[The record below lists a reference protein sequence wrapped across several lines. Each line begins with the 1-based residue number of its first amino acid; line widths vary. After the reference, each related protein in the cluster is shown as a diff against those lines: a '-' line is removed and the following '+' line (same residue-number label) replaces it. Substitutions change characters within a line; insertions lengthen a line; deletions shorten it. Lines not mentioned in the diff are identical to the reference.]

1 MKSITHKIELLVLAF
16 AVVAILYI
24 TDKYNSSNLLE
35 KIKEDGELV
44 VVTRNGPTTYYIGK
58 DGPTGFEYELA
69 DKFAKYLGV
78 KLNIKVENEF
88 QKIIPQVVAGKVHI
102 GAAGITHTKRREAY
116 IDFGPSYKTIVAQV
130 AYKAGQKKPKTIE
143 HIQNKRVGIVKGS
156 THAQM
161 LVDHKEFF
169 PALEWDEYV
178 DLSSEEL
185 IHLVTN
191 DLIDYTVT
199 DSNELNVNR
208 RFFPELR
215 VAFNLGPE
223 QNLAWAFAKSEDTS
237 LQQAAQNFFAQI
249 RTDGSLSLLN
259 EKYFGHIEDITPSDS
274 HTFLKHV
281 KKRLPKYENLFKEA
295 ALENDLDWL
304 FLAAVSYQESL
315 WNPKAVSPTGVKG
328 LMMLTQAAAKELEI
342 NNRADPSN
350 SVTGGAKY
358 YLQMRNKIPER
369 IGEPDRTWLALAA
382 YNVGYGHLEDARI
395 LTQNA
400 GDDPDLWSDVRKYLP
415 LLSKK
420 KWYEKTKHGY
430 ARGHEPVL
438 YVQNIRNY
446 FDLLVWLDNKGELHE
461 LFAQNDLRQ
470 VNSELTPSA
479 AN

>member
-1 MKSITHKIELLVLAF
+1 MKSTIHKIELLILVI
-16 AVVAILYI
+16 AVIGIFYF
-24 TDKYNSSNLLE
+24 TSDYNSSNLLE
-35 KIKEDGELV
+35 TIKKDGELI
-44 VVTRNGPTTYYIGK
+44 VVTRNGPTTFYIGNN
-58 DGPTGFEYELA
+58 GPTGFEYELA
-69 DKFAKYLGV
+69 QKFAEYLGV
-78 KLNIKVENEF
+78 NLNLKVESEF
-88 QKIIPQVVAGKVHI
+88 QNILPEVVAGKAHI

-116 IDFGPSYKTIVAQV
+116 VDFGPSYQTIVAQV
-130 AYKAGQKKPKTIE
+130 AYKAGKTKPKTIE
-143 HIQNKRVGIVKGS
+143 NIQNKRVAVVKGS

-161 LVDHKEFF
+161 LTNHKEFF
-169 PALEWDEYV
+169 PELDWKEYA

-185 IHLVTN
+185 IHLVTT

-199 DSNELNVNR
+199 DSNELSINR
-208 RFFPELR
+208 RYFPDLR

-237 LQQAAQNFFAQI
+237 LQQAAQNFFAKI
-249 RTDGSLSLLN
+249 RTDGSLDLLN
-259 EKYFGHIEDITPSDS
+259 AKYFGHVKDITPADS

-295 ALENDLDWL
+295 ALEHNLDWL

-328 LMMLTQAAAKELEI
+328 LMMLTHAAAKELEI
-342 NNRADPSN
+342 NNRTDPLN
-350 SVTGGAKY
+350 SVVGGAKY
-358 YLQMRNKIPER
+358 YLQMRDKIPQR
-369 IGEPDRTWLALAA
+369 IAEPDRTWLALAA

-400 GDDPDLWSDVRKYLP
+400 GDDPDLWTDVRKYLP

-420 KWYEKTKHGY
+420 KWYTKTRHGY
-430 ARGHEPVL
+430 ARGKEPVI

-461 LFAQNDLRQ
+461 LFAQNDVQ
-470 VNSELTPSA
+470 
-479 AN
+479 